1 MAKYL
6 VEATYTTEGARG
18 LLKEGGSK
26 RREAVEAIV
35 KAVGGTLESFY
46 FGFGSS
52 DVYALVDGV
61 DASTAAAVCLTVSS
75 SGAVHTKTTVLLTP
89 EEIDKAC
96 QTTIAFLAPGA

>member
-6 VEATYTTEGARG
+6 VEATYTTEGVRG
-18 LLKEGGSK
+18 LLKDGGSK
-26 RREAVEAIV
+26 RRAAVEAVV
-35 KAVGGTLESFY
+35 KAVGGTLEAFY
-46 FGFGSS
+46 FGFGST

-61 DASTAAAVCLTVSS
+61 DASTAAAIGLTVSG

-96 QTTIAFLAPGA
+96 QTTIAFRAPGA

>member
-1 MAKYL
+1 MPKYL
-6 VEATYTTEGARG
+6 IEATYTTEGVRG
-18 LLKEGGSK
+18 LLKDGGT
-26 RREAVEAIV
+26 RRRAAVEAAV

-52 DVYALVDGV
+52 DAYVLVDGV
-61 DASTAAAVCLTVSS
+61 DASAVAAIGLTVSA

-96 QTTIAFLAPGA
+96 QTTIAYRPPGA